1 MGEFGENL
9 VILFIIIYF
18 LVILTRR
25 DFPANASICVV
36 RGANN
41 RFISGSLIFGN
52 VYIILSN
59 VNDFSNNNSKFIDVC
74 GV

>member
-1 MGEFGENL
+1 M
-9 VILFIIIYF
+9 
-18 LVILTRR
+18 ILTRR
-25 DFPANASICVV
+25 DFLANVSICVV